1 MKHGNY
7 KLIDHTADLGI
18 EVFATDLK
26 QLFVTAAM
34 ALSDTLTDV
43 SRVNKVIKKEI
54 SVSGDDLEQLMINWL
69 HEIIYHFEVN
79 YVIFNKFEIE
89 SICSTSDIG
98 VTPTPYC
105 FTLNAVGY
113 GEIFDHEKHVI
124 LTEVKAVT
132 HHQLTVKEVG
142 GEWFSRIIFDL

>member
-1 MKHGNY
+1 MGNY

-18 EVFATDLK
+18 EVFGADVK
-26 QLFVTAAM
+26 QLFATAAM

-43 SRVNKVIKKEI
+43 SRINKV
-54 SVSGDDLEQLMINWL
+54 VSKDICVAGDDLEQLMINWL

-79 YVIFNKFEIE
+79 YLIFKEFEIDD
-89 SICSTSDIG
+89 IWSTPDIG
-98 VTPTPYC
+98 NSSPRQT
-105 FTLNAVGY
+105 FNLKAMGH

-132 HHQLTVKEVG
+132 HHQLTVKEDG
-142 GEWFSRIIFDL
+142 GKWFARIIFDL